1 MISRSAL
8 KMFLIWQLLKPLTRR
23 RLKILTTQV
32 KPNEKNP
39 YPFAAG
45 KKAVVRKR
53 IILQEAIHVA
63 P

>member
-23 RLKILTTQV
+23 RLKIYNTG